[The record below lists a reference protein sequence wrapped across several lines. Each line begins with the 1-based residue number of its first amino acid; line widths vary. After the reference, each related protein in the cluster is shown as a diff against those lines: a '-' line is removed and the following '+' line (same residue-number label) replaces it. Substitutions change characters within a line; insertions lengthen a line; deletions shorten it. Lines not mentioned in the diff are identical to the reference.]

1 MSSEKKQA
9 HLNNHSMSGIQTILE
24 NNRQWVASKNAD
36 DPEFFQRLVNGQA
49 PRYLFIGC
57 SDSRV
62 PASGIT
68 GTGPGEMF
76 VHRNIANMVVHSDM
90 NMLSVLQY
98 AVEVLGVQDILVV
111 GHYGCGGVAAAASNK
126 QYGLIDNWLVNIR
139 DVIRLHETEFLRVK
153 DETQRLRRLVELNVI
168 EQVRNLAKTN
178 IIQNAMRGDNPPRLH
193 GLVYDIA
200 DGVLKD
206 LQVGSDDVM
215 RNMEYIYAT
224 EAPEGEPESEEVKA
238 ASAPIAAVQN
248 PSSSKGSEPDPTQET
263 AAKSDTNPT
272 AKSTQKPATS
282 LAE

>member
-1 MSSEKKQA
+1 MAGISE
-9 HLNNHSMSGIQTILE
+9 ILE
-24 NNRQWVASKNAD
+24 NNKRWVSARNAE
-36 DPEFFQRLVNGQA
+36 DPQFFQRMADGQN
-49 PRYLFIGC
+49 PKYLFIGC

-98 AVEVLGVQDILVV
+98 AVEVLGVKHIMVC

-153 DETQRLRRLVELNVI
+153 DDDQRLRLLVELNVI

-178 IIQNAMRGDNPPRLH
+178 IIQNAMRSDNPPKLH

-206 LQVGSDDVM
+206 LHVDGDEVM
-215 RNMEYIYAT
+215 MAMEHIYAT
-224 EAPEGEPESEEVKA
+224 EATTIQSLDYEEIPEEQAEKEVVTPKK
-238 ASAPIAAVQN
+238 ASAAKEA
-248 PSSSKGSEPDPTQET
+248 SATTET
-263 AAKSDTNPT
+263 ANQAG
-272 AKSTQKPATS
+272 
-282 LAE
+282 